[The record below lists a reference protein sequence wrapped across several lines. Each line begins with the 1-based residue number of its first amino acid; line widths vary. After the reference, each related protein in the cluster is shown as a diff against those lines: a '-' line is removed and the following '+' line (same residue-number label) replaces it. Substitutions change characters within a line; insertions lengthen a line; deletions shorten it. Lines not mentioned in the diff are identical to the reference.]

1 MKQNTEI
8 RPAELADMGA
18 VGRLY
23 TDSWQRTYRGLIPDW
38 VLDEMTPEKS
48 RDKWTR
54 YREQKENGLFVLE
67 RDGAVAGLVAC
78 RPFPERENSALLDSL
93 HVAPEAQA
101 HRPGGPVGSGARVSV
116 AGHFCGPWQPPGGAA
131 LPGHGG
137 EGALRLPRLGRR
149 ALLGPGLGGLGEPGA
164 DIFLNIPRGARE
176 SFIMLQA
183 ADGRLSAWRERGT
196 GYDTDRAGAGV
207 PGQGRGHGGL

>member
-1 MKQNTEI
+1 MHQNGMI
-8 RPAELADMGA
+8 RPAREADMGA

-93 HVAPEAQA
+93 HVAPEAQGGGWGPKA
-101 HRPGGPVGSGARVSV
+101 HLPGGPVGPGERFSG
-116 AGHFCGPWQPPGGAA
+116 AGHFCGPGQPPGGTA

-137 EGALRLPRLGRR
+137 
-149 ALLGPGLGGLGEPGA
+149 
-164 DIFLNIPRGARE
+164 
-176 SFIMLQA
+176 
-183 ADGRLSAWRERGT
+183 
-196 GYDTDRAGAGV
+196 
-207 PGQGRGHGGL
+207 

>member
-1 MKQNTEI
+1 MERAQRAMKSSGSAGLHHSYLLSPISQLNLCGGDRMKQSTEI
-8 RPAELADMGA
+8 RPAREADMEA

-93 HVAPEAQA
+93 HVAPEAQ
-101 HRPGGPVGSGARVSV
+101 GGG
-116 AGHFCGPWQPPGGAA
+116 W
-131 LPGHGG
+131 
-137 EGALRLPRLGRR
+137 GRR
-149 ALLGPGLGGLGEPGA
+149 LIARAARWARENGFRELVIYVVQGNRRAEQLYRGM
-164 DIFLNIPRGARE
+164 GARE
-176 SFIMLQA
+176 LCAFHDW
-183 ADGRLSAWRERGT
+183 DGALSWALAWEDLESLEQT
-196 GYDTDRAGAGV
+196 FS
-207 PGQGRGHGGL
+207 

>member
-1 MKQNTEI
+1 MKQSTEI
-8 RPAELADMGA
+8 RPAREADMEA

-93 HVAPEAQA
+93 HVAPEAQ
-101 HRPGGPVGSGARVSV
+101 GGG
-116 AGHFCGPWQPPGGAA
+116 W
-131 LPGHGG
+131 
-137 EGALRLPRLGRR
+137 GRR
-149 ALLGPGLGGLGEPGA
+149 LIARA
-164 DIFLNIPRGARE
+164 ARWARE
-176 SFIMLQA
+176 SGFQELVIFVVQGNRRAEQLYRGMGAKELYFFHDPV
-183 ADGRLSAWRERGT
+183 DGAPSWALAWE
-196 GYDTDRAGAGV
+196 DLEALEELGV
-207 PGQGRGHGGL
+207 RNKK

>member
-1 MKQNTEI
+1 MKQSTEI
-8 RPAELADMGA
+8 RPAREADMEA

-93 HVAPEAQA
+93 HVAPEAQ
-101 HRPGGPVGSGARVSV
+101 GGG
-116 AGHFCGPWQPPGGAA
+116 W
-131 LPGHGG
+131 
-137 EGALRLPRLGRR
+137 GRR
-149 ALLGPGLGGLGEPGA
+149 L
-164 DIFLNIPRGARE
+164 IAR
-176 SFIMLQA
+176 A
-183 ADGRLSAWRERGT
+183 ARWAG
-196 GYDTDRAGAGV
+196 RAGFRSWSFLWSRATAGRSSSTGAWGRRNSISSTTRWTGV
-207 PGQGRGHGGL
+207 PSWALAWEDLKALEELEVRN

>member
-1 MKQNTEI
+1 M
-8 RPAELADMGA
+8 DA

-54 YREQKENGLFVLE
+54 YREQKENCLFVLE

-93 HVAPEAQA
+93 HVAPEAQ
-101 HRPGGPVGSGARVSV
+101 GSG
-116 AGHFCGPWQPPGGAA
+116 W
-131 LPGHGG
+131 
-137 EGALRLPRLGRR
+137 GRR
-149 ALLGPGLGGLGEPGA
+149 LIARA
-164 DIFLNIPRGARE
+164 ARWARE
-176 SFIMLQA
+176 SGFQELVIFVVQGNRRAEQLYRGFGRVYRDLPPKWRVLVLTSCGDFEKCFGRKADKKRKLYNGMLKC
-183 ADGRLSAWRERGT
+183 DLYMFHRG
-196 GYDTDRAGAGV
+196 
-207 PGQGRGHGGL
+207 

>member
-93 HVAPEAQA
+93 HVAPRSRGAA
-101 HRPGGPVGSGARVSV
+101 GAGGSSPGRPGGPGSAGFRSWSFLWSRATAGRSSSTGAWGRRNSISSTTRWM
-116 AGHFCGPWQPPGGAA
+116 GPPPGPWPG
-131 LPGHGG
+131 
-137 EGALRLPRLGRR
+137 R
-149 ALLGPGLGGLGEPGA
+149 
-164 DIFLNIPRGARE
+164 I
-176 SFIMLQA
+176 
-183 ADGRLSAWRERGT
+183 
-196 GYDTDRAGAGV
+196 
-207 PGQGRGHGGL
+207 

>member
-1 MKQNTEI
+1 MERAQRAMKSSGSAGLHHAYLLSPISHLNLCGGDRMKQSTEI
-8 RPAELADMGA
+8 RPAREADMGA

-93 HVAPEAQA
+93 HVAPEAQ
-101 HRPGGPVGSGARVSV
+101 GGG
-116 AGHFCGPWQPPGGAA
+116 W
-131 LPGHGG
+131 
-137 EGALRLPRLGRR
+137 GRR
-149 ALLGPGLGGLGEPGA
+149 LIARAARWARENGFRELVIYVVQGNRRAERLYRGM
-164 DIFLNIPRGARE
+164 GARE
-176 SFIMLQA
+176 LCAFHDW
-183 ADGRLSAWRERGT
+183 DGALSWALAWEDLESLEQT
-196 GYDTDRAGAGV
+196 FS
-207 PGQGRGHGGL
+207 

>member
-1 MKQNTEI
+1 MNQKGVI
-8 RPAELADMGA
+8 RPAELADMEA

-54 YREQKENGLFVLE
+54 YREQKENVLFVLE

-93 HVAPEAQA
+93 HVAPEAQ
-101 HRPGGPVGSGARVSV
+101 GSG
-116 AGHFCGPWQPPGGAA
+116 W
-131 LPGHGG
+131 
-137 EGALRLPRLGRR
+137 GRR
-149 ALLGPGLGGLGEPGA
+149 LIARAARWARESGFQELVIYVVQGNHRAERLYRGM
-164 DIFLNIPRGARE
+164 GARE
-176 SFIMLQA
+176 LCAFHDW
-183 ADGRLSAWRERGT
+183 DGALSWALAWEDLESLEQT
-196 GYDTDRAGAGV
+196 FS
-207 PGQGRGHGGL
+207 